1 METAVNTQ
9 ILSAIFLLGAAAV
22 VLYYF
27 YHTKAER
34 NSGDSKSYLL
44 ALKYIAENDSR
55 RAIEQ
60 LKETVRADTNNIDAY
75 LKLGDILRRE
85 GLPNNAIRIHEDLTL
100 RAKLNKEDEAKI
112 WFSLGLD
119 YRAAGKFDKAESCF
133 NRLKENADFSER
145 VILIL
150 IKVYEQ
156 TDQYDK
162 AFDLLKE
169 SRFAAEEEN
178 KHRLAMFK
186 VFSGKKLADA
196 GDDKAARIAY
206 KEALKH
212 NPACIFAHLY
222 LGDSYA
228 KNERVDDALE
238 IWVNFCQ
245 KFPEKSY
252 LMFSRLEKAWFDK
265 GQYNKIAELYESIL
279 KADPKNIHAL
289 LALSSILRKKEE
301 YSAAVSLVKEG
312 MRQEIEI
319 DKLTAEAARIYWDEE
334 KYKEAAE
341 KALLIME
348 KCITSGITF
357 SCDECAHQ
365 EAEPFLKCPE
375 CGAVNKT
382 V

>member
-1 METAVNTQ
+1 METAINTQ
-9 ILSAIFLLGAAAV
+9 FLSAIFLLGIAAA

-27 YHTKAER
+27 YYMKAEK
-34 NSGDSKSYLL
+34 NGSDTKSYLL
-44 ALKYIAENDSR
+44 ALKYIAENDTR
-55 RAIEQ
+55 RAVEQ
-60 LKETVRADTNNIDAY
+60 LKETVRSDTNNIDAY

-100 RAKLNKEDEAKI
+100 RAKLNKDEEAKI

-119 YRAAGKFDKAESCF
+119 YRAAGKFDKAESSF
-133 NRLKENADFSER
+133 NKLKDNADFSER

-150 IKVYEQ
+150 IKIYEK
-156 TDQYDK
+156 TDQFDK
-162 AFDLLKE
+162 AYELLKG
-169 SRFAAEEEN
+169 SKFAADDEN
-178 KHRLAMFK
+178 KHKLAMYK
-186 VFSGKKLADA
+186 VFSGKKLADT
-196 GDDKAARIAY
+196 DEDKSARILF
-206 KEALKH
+206 KDALKH

-228 KNERVDDALE
+228 KNERIDDALE

-279 KADPKNIHAL
+279 KADPKNIYAL
-289 LALSSILRKKEE
+289 LALSSILRKKGE
-301 YSAAVSLVKEG
+301 YGAAVSLVKDG

-319 DKLTAEAARIYWDEE
+319 DKLTAESARIYWDEE

-341 KALLIME
+341 KALHIME
-348 KCITSGITF
+348 KCITSGTSF
-357 SCDECAHQ
+357 SCPECAHLS
-365 EAEPFLKCPE
+365 AELFLKCPQ
-375 CGAVNKT
+375 CGTIITAV
-382 V
+382 